1 MEDGFRPCRIN
12 ALFVLDGQL
21 WPSLAPSRFRMT
33 PQVLRA
39 RMDTLHTRPY
49 IRCSDNN
56 GGAIDMAE
64 ERMERRLSAILAA
77 DIAGYSA
84 LMGADEARTV
94 RDLKG
99 HQAVVLPM
107 VGEFAGRIIDT
118 AGDGILAE
126 FPSVVNAVKCAL
138 AIQSRMAER
147 NVAVEPERRMQFRVG
162 INIGDVVYDE
172 ARIYGDGINVA
183 ARLEGIAQAG
193 GICISSKVYD
203 EINGRIDLA
212 CEDIGE
218 QQLKNI
224 ARPVRAYH
232 VSLDGIAPTASPAP
246 ALPEKPSIAVL
257 PFQNMSGDPEQ
268 EYFADGMTEDLITDL
283 SKVSG
288 LFVIARNST
297 FTYKG
302 KTVDVKRV
310 GRELGVRHVL
320 EGSVRKAGN
329 RVRITAQLIDA
340 GSSGHLWA
348 ERFDRE
354 LTDIFATQDEVV
366 EKIVGALAVTLTRG
380 EEQRLRR
387 RGTANVAAYEC
398 WLRARELV
406 TRGTRESVAQ
416 SRTMYRR
423 AIEIDPNFA
432 APHAGLALAG
442 ISDYASDWARDPA
455 QALDE
460 AERWA
465 RRALELTDQD
475 PVSHL
480 ALGSVLLWRRDHEGA
495 LAEFRRMIA
504 LDPNFAQGHTATGI
518 ALMYAGR
525 AAEAIEPI
533 AMAMR
538 LDPHFAPIVL
548 HFLAQANFSLEQYET
563 AAARLVE
570 RIARNPE
577 TDASRMLLA
586 SCYGHLGRV
595 EEARATWTEL
605 LKVNPEFSLAQRARV
620 LPYKQA
626 SDFQRI
632 VEGLA
637 KAGLS

>member
-1 MEDGFRPCRIN
+1 
-12 ALFVLDGQL
+12 
-21 WPSLAPSRFRMT
+21 
-33 PQVLRA
+33 
-39 RMDTLHTRPY
+39 
-49 IRCSDNN
+49 
-56 GGAIDMAE
+56 MAN

-84 LMGADEARTV
+84 LMGSDEARTV

-126 FPSVVNAVKCAL
+126 FPSVVNAVECAV

-147 NVAVEPERRMQFRVG
+147 NAAIEPDRRMQFRVG

-172 ARIYGDGINVA
+172 ARIYGDGINIA
-183 ARLEGIAQAG
+183 ARLEGIAEAG

-218 QQLKNI
+218 QRLKNI

-232 VSLDGIAPTASPAP
+232 VRLGGIASAATPAP

-302 KTVDVKRV
+302 KAVDVKRI

-320 EGSVRKAGN
+320 EGSVRKAGA
-329 RVRITAQLIDA
+329 RVRITAQLVDA
-340 GSSGHLWA
+340 DSGGHVWA

-354 LTDIFATQDEVV
+354 LADIFSTQDEVV
-366 EKIVGALAVTLTRG
+366 EKIVAALSVTLTRG
-380 EEQRLRR
+380 EEKRLRQ
-387 RGTANVAAYEC
+387 RGTSNVEAYET
-398 WLRARELV
+398 WLRARELLV
-406 TRGTRESVAQ
+406 SGTRDPVIRA
-416 SRTMYRR
+416 RALYRR
-423 AIEIDPNFA
+423 AIEMDPQFA
-432 APHAGLALAG
+432 APHAGLALAA
-442 ISDYASDWARDPA
+442 IMDYINDWTPDPA

-460 AERWA
+460 AERWS
-465 RRALELTDQD
+465 RRALELDEQD

-480 ALGSVLLWRRDHEGA
+480 ALGNVKLWRRDLDGA
-495 LAEFRRMIA
+495 LAEFRRVIA
-504 LDPNFAQGHTATGI
+504 LDPNFAQGHTATGM
-518 ALMYAGR
+518 ALMYSGR
-525 AAEAIEPI
+525 PSEALEPI
-533 AMAMR
+533 ATAMR
-538 LDPHFAPIVL
+538 LDPRYPPMVL
-548 HFLAQANFSLEQYET
+548 HVLAQANFSLEKYDT
-563 AAARLVE
+563 AAALLRE
-570 RIARNPE
+570 RIARFPG
-577 TDASRMLLA
+577 TDSSRMLLA
-586 SCYGHLGRV
+586 SCYGHLGRLD
-595 EEARATWTEL
+595 EARATWAEML
-605 LKVNPEFSLAQRARV
+605 EINPDFSLTQRARV
-620 LPYKQA
+620 LPYEQA

-632 VEGLA
+632 AEGLA
-637 KAGLS
+637 KAGLP